1 MYCYLLFA
9 NGGRQTYIGA
19 TVDPDRRLRQHNG
32 EITGGARRTKGSSWL
47 RACYVGPFP
56 NWVSTLQFEWAWKHH
71 GRGKPRVSG
80 KLEALWNLL
89 HTERSTQHAVPFRF
103 WARKLFVVFDPK
115 SIQFLN
121 KIEHVPFLQSKF
133 TPPNLT
139 NFPAIPA
146 MSEFS
151 QVEILSLRVEDLSFV
166 VNQLNQRLN
175 AIEAASGSKAKKPR
189 KTRTP
194 ATATAT
200 ATATV
205 AEGTVAEAQPKK
217 RGRKPKATVA
227 ETATVAP
234 VVSDAEAQPK
244 KRGRK
249 PKATV
254 AEVAVTEATV
264 AEAAVTTEG
273 SASESDAKPKRG
285 RKPKVPVVA
294 EVATTEVPP
303 VTDGSDVETKP
314 KKGRGKA
321 KPKAPVEEVAP
332 INELLSGLP

>member
-1 MYCYLLFA
+1 MYCYLLFS
-9 NGGRQTYIGA
+9 GWKTYIGA

-121 KIEHVPFLQSKF
+121 KIEHVPFLKSKF

-139 NFPAIPA
+139 NFLAIPA
-146 MSEFS
+146 MSA
-151 QVEILSLRVEDLSFV
+151 LSPIELLSIRIEELAFHI
-166 VNQLNQRLN
+166 NQINQRLDN
-175 AIEAASGSKAKKPR
+175 APTSRAQKPR
-189 KTRTP
+189 KTKTKT
-194 ATATAT
+194 TATAST
-200 ATATV
+200 AVT
-205 AEGTVAEAQPKK
+205 EGTLAEAQPKK
-217 RGRKPKATVA
+217 RGRKPKAVV
-227 ETATVAP
+227 ETAAVP
-234 VVSDAEAQPK
+234 VVSDAETQPK

-249 PKATV
+249 PKV
-254 AEVAVTEATV
+254 AV
-264 AEAAVTTEG
+264 AEAAVTAVAEAAVVEAVVATEG

-285 RKPKVPVVA
+285 RKPKVPAVAVVA
-294 EVATTEVPP
+294 TTEVPTTEVPP

-332 INELLSGLP
+332 INELLSSLP